1 LKAVVS
7 YRLEEKDGLT
17 LEQLARKKG
26 MPLAT
31 FTSQIIDRYL
41 NYYRII
47 EESGYVSLPKQTLK
61 ILLNL
66 VDESKFDSIA
76 EAFAKQAMADIRLH
90 YEELTDEN
98 ISSGAQRWFESNGM
112 VLVQFY
118 NADYTKYVCK
128 HELGLNWSKLAVR
141 ILAELFESELTNVD
155 LKDDM
160 FAFELKK
167 TQPR

>member
-1 LKAVVS
+1 MKDVVS
-7 YRLEEKDGLT
+7 YRLEEKDGST
-17 LEQLARKKG
+17 LEGLARKKG

-31 FTSQIIDRYL
+31 LTSQIIDRYL

-66 VDESKFDSIA
+66 VDESKFDSIV
-76 EAFAKQAMADIRLH
+76 ESFSKQAMTDIRFH
-90 YEELTDEN
+90 YAETTDEN
-98 ISSGAQRWFESNGM
+98 ISSGVQRWLESNGM

-118 NADYTKYVCK
+118 NADHTKYVCK

-141 ILAELFESELTNVD
+141 ILAELFESEVTNED

-167 TQPR
+167 THLR

>member
-1 LKAVVS
+1 MKDVVS
-7 YRLEEKDGLT
+7 YRLEEKDGST
-17 LEQLARKKG
+17 LEQIARKKG

-31 FTSQIIDRYL
+31 LTSQIIDRYL

-66 VDESKFDSIA
+66 IDESKFDSIV
-76 EAFAKQAMADIRLH
+76 ESFAKQAIADIRLH
-90 YEELTDEN
+90 YVEITDEN
-98 ISSGAQRWFESNGM
+98 ISRAAQRWFESNDM

-141 ILAELFESELTNVD
+141 ILAELFESEILNQDV
-155 LKDDM
+155 KDDM

>member
-1 LKAVVS
+1 MKEVVS
-7 YRLEEKDGLT
+7 YRLEEKDGSAL
-17 LEQLARKKG
+17 QQIARKNG

-31 FTSQIIDRYL
+31 LTSQIIDRYL

-47 EESGYVSLPKQTLK
+47 EESGYVSLPKQIIK
-61 ILLNL
+61 ILLDL
-66 VDESKFDSIA
+66 IDESKFDSIV
-76 EAFAKQAMADIRLH
+76 EAASKQAMVDIRLH
-90 YEELTDEN
+90 YGEVTDEN
-98 ISSGAQRWFESNGM
+98 TSSGVQRWFESNGM

-118 NADYTKYVCK
+118 HEEHTKYVCK

-155 LKDDM
+155 IKDDM

-167 TQPR
+167 THLR